1 MLDDMKSDE
10 ITLTDR
16 FVSGCLSALMV
27 AVMAIGTP
35 IALAVLSRGRGLEIL
50 GVFSTFH
57 TWGSAVVAV
66 GWFIGFA
73 LGSERTIVLFAH
85 LWGTE
90 RPKQGWI
97 TLALWAALIGVAGIS
112 YWMFDRLHAI

>member
-1 MLDDMKSDE
+1 MLDHMETNK

-16 FVSGCLSALMV
+16 FVTGVLSALMI

-57 TWGSAVVAV
+57 TWGSAVIVVVFLV
-66 GWFIGFA
+66 GFL
-73 LGSERTIVLFAH
+73 LGSERAIVLFAH
-85 LWGTE
+85 LWGTA
-90 RPKQGWI
+90 RPKQVLV
-97 TLALWAALIGVAGIS
+97 TLSLWAALVGIAGIS
-112 YWMFDRLHAI
+112 YWLFD